1 MRFRAVSPLSCAAA
15 ERIDE
20 ADAEVISRMEERLRN
35 SRKVAALSLALLT
48 VAARAGA
55 VEPMP
60 IAVLDFDYSDSS
72 GEPQDQTAVHR
83 ARLEEFAALIRAAL
97 ADSGAYR
104 VVAAAC
110 PAAPCSA
117 KNYAPDELFA
127 MARKGG
133 AKLILFGA
141 LHKMSTLVQWG
152 RVELVDVEENRLLDE
167 RHLSF
172 RGDDDRAF
180 RRAAD
185 FVAQKLVKQAGAQEP
200 RP

>member
-1 MRFRAVSPLSCAAA
+1 MIFRAASTLPCAAA
-15 ERIDE
+15 GLILE
-20 ADAEVISRMEERLRN
+20 ANVEVSLRMEERLRN
-35 SRKVAALSLALLT
+35 PCKVAALSLAILV
-48 VAARAGA
+48 VAAQAGA
-55 VEPMP
+55 SEPVP

-72 GEPQDQTAVHR
+72 GEPQDQTADHR
-83 ARLEEFAALIRAAL
+83 ARLEEFTALIRAAL
-97 ADSGAYR
+97 DGSGAYR
-104 VVAAAC
+104 VVVATC

-127 MARKGG
+127 MARQAG
-133 AKLILFGA
+133 AKLMLFGA

-200 RP
+200 HQ